1 MSSRPHDAPVTLPA
15 DPGREALVRRGLRLN
30 YATIAY
36 NCVEAIVAL
45 VAGFLA
51 GSVAL
56 VSFGFDSV
64 IEVTASGA
72 GQWRLRADVDPV
84 RRARVERMSHRII
97 GWSFVALAVYVL
109 LDSAETLWRREH
121 PRPTMT
127 GLILLCLSVIVMP
140 LLARLKKRV
149 AIALGSRAMVAEAAQ
164 TSLCAYL
171 SVIALA
177 GVGLN
182 AWLGW
187 WWADPLAAVAMVP
200 IIARE
205 GIEGIRGAAHCD
217 DCC

>member
-1 MSSRPHDAPVTLPA
+1 MSHAGIASLQDSSA
-15 DPGREALVRRGLRLN
+15 REALVRRGLRLN

-36 NCVEAIVAL
+36 NCIEAVVAL
-45 VAGFLA
+45 ISGFLA

-72 GQWRLRADVDPV
+72 GQWRLRSDVDPV
-84 RRARVERMSHRII
+84 RRARVERISHRII
-97 GWSFVALAVYVL
+97 GWSFVALALYVL
-109 LDSAETLWRREH
+109 IDSAETLWRREH
-121 PRPTMT
+121 PRPTVT
-127 GLILLCLSVIVMP
+127 GLVLLFLSVIVMP

-149 AIALGSRAMVAEAAQ
+149 AIELGSRAMVAEAAQ

-187 WWADPLAAVAMVP
+187 WWADPLAAIAMVP

-205 GIEGIRGAAHCD
+205 GLEGIRGDAPCD

>member
-1 MSSRPHDAPVTLPA
+1 MSVRPALSPLALHDDAPRA
-15 DPGREALVRRGLRLN
+15 ALVRRGLLLN

-45 VAGFLA
+45 VSGFLA

-84 RRARVERMSHRII
+84 RRARVERISHRII

-121 PRPTMT
+121 PRPTVT
-127 GLILLCLSVIVMP
+127 GLILLCLSVVVMP
-140 LLARLKKRV
+140 LLARLKKGV
-149 AIALGSRAMVAEAAQ
+149 AIELGSRAMVSEAAQ

-187 WWADPLAAVAMVP
+187 WWADPLAAILMVP

-205 GIEGIRGAAHCD
+205 GVEGIRGEAPCD
-217 DCC
+217 DCR

>member
-1 MSSRPHDAPVTLPA
+1 MSHAGLASLQDSSA
-15 DPGREALVRRGLRLN
+15 REALVRRGLRLN
-30 YATIAY
+30 HATIVY
-36 NCVEAIVAL
+36 DCLEAVVAL
-45 VAGFLA
+45 ISGFLA

-72 GQWRLRADVDPV
+72 GQWRLRSDVDPL
-84 RRARVERMSHRII
+84 RRARV
-97 GWSFVALAVYVL
+97 
-109 LDSAETLWRREH
+109 
-121 PRPTMT
+121 T
-127 GLILLCLSVIVMP
+127 GLILLFLSVVVMP

-149 AIALGSRAMVAEAAQ
+149 AIELGSRAMVAEAAQ

-187 WWADPLAAVAMVP
+187 WWADPLAAIAMVP

-205 GIEGIRGAAHCD
+205 GVDGIRGEAPCD